1 MPNIKSVA
9 KDVKRSHLRHLRNQ
23 ATKSQIKTL
32 NKKARTVIADA
43 NATPEQLTAAVAAS
57 FASVDKAWKHGIVH
71 KNAANRRKSRI
82 AKRLNALSAA

>member
-32 NKKARTVIADA
+32 TKKARTVIADA
-43 NATPEQLTAAVAAS
+43 NATPEQLTAAVAAN
-57 FASVDKAWKHGIVH
+57 FASVDKAWKRGIIH

-82 AKRLNALSAA
+82 AKRLNAVAA